1 MVFIFRGQKGN
12 PNQAKIQFFI
22 HLRGF
27 FFFLPTGLGPSFV
40 TCIGQN
46 LAFSSALFFLSL
58 ASFPSTVGVRGGEI
72 KGQGKVLRYG
82 WSCFSQ
88 TGVPPASQ
96 CGKTPNVASP
106 SVVGSPEPLL

>member
-58 ASFPSTVGVRGGEI
+58 ASFPSMVGAGEGKLKDRAKCYVMAGAASVRQECPLPVRG
-72 KGQGKVLRYG
+72 
-82 WSCFSQ
+82 
-88 TGVPPASQ
+88 
-96 CGKTPNVASP
+96 PNVASP